1 MFSAP
6 KKVRRHSCARSTSTL
21 SRTRLQCCIGT
32 TPGTRLKSRNSAAQM
47 LSIIPNSRMGDLAN
61 WPVEVK
67 PRSCWRDYGLCRAT
81 VSSTYCPLNVVPYI
95 VILYDL
101 KSALLIIHQ
110 FLLFSVCML
119 TGWFIDCPVVVQYC
133 FNIISPLSGGVL
145 AWLFV
150 WSDVQ
155 ICIWPS

>member
-1 MFSAP
+1 
-6 KKVRRHSCARSTSTL
+6 
-21 SRTRLQCCIGT
+21 
-32 TPGTRLKSRNSAAQM
+32 M

-67 PRSCWRDYGLCRAT
+67 LRSCWRDYGLCRAT
-81 VSSTYCPLNVVPYI
+81 VSSTYYPLNVVHYI

-119 TGWFIDCPVVVQYC
+119 TGWFIDCPVVVQCC
-133 FNIISPLSGGVL
+133 FNIICPLSGGVL